1 MLVDVGSDLNA
12 VSLLMHGAVGAG
24 LICPQLL
31 TLGAQNEWG
40 LGYKAE
46 YNSSTSVGTV
56 VLDFSRR
63 FSLPFEYCQA
73 RHRQNEL
80 SHQQIIGNL
89 KVGNSL
95 VLPVHVQLSLLA
107 KIQQPDETCR

>member
-12 VSLLMHGAVGAG
+12 VSLLMHGAVGAK
-24 LICPQLL
+24 LICPQSF
-31 TLGAQNEWG
+31 TCVAQNEWG
-40 LGYKAE
+40 LGYEAE
-46 YNSSTSVGTV
+46 YHSSTAIGTV

-73 RHRQNEL
+73 RHRQNKL

-95 VLPVHVQLSLLA
+95 VLPGYAQLSLLA
-107 KIQQPDETCR
+107 